1 MATRSPARENNP
13 QGRDFMDTQMLIG
26 SRFEK
31 GTETEEPILD
41 PKTGGTILALPEAS
55 EAQIDAAVAAAEKA
69 FASWSRTT
77 PAKRAGYLLKIA
89 DRIEAEAKE
98 FAALEALNCGKPIN
112 AVLNDEIPAIVDCYR
127 FFAGAVRSMPGA
139 VAGEYIA
146 GHTSMIRRD
155 PIGIVASIAPWN
167 YPLMMMAWKLA
178 PAIGGGNTVVFK
190 PSEQTPLTALKLAKV
205 LAEILPEGV
214 VNVVLGRGDSVG
226 NTLINHPKVS
236 MISITGDV
244 ATGKKVLQAAARSV
258 KRTHLELGGK
268 APVIVFDDADL
279 DAVVNG
285 LRAFGYYNAG
295 QDCTA
300 ACRIYA
306 GSKIYDR
313 LVADLTSAVS
323 TIKYA
328 RPDDTENEIGPLI
341 SKRQRDRVASFVE
354 RASELRHI
362 EITTGGRPGEGKG
375 FFFQPTVVAGAL
387 QEDEIVRKEVFGPV
401 VSVTRFSD
409 VEDAV
414 SWANDSDYGL
424 ASSVWTKDVSRA
436 MATAARLQY
445 GCNWINTHFMLTNE
459 MPHGGLKQSGYGK
472 DMSLYALE
480 DYTAVRHVMVAHG

>member
-1 MATRSPARENNP
+1 
-13 QGRDFMDTQMLIG
+13 MDTEMLIG
-26 SRFEK
+26 AAFEK
-31 GTETEEPILD
+31 GAEAEEAVLNPR
-41 PKTGGTILALPEAS
+41 TGATILSLAEAS
-55 EAQIDAAVAAAEKA
+55 EAQIERAVAAAEKA

-77 PAKRAGYLLKIA
+77 PAQRSAYLLKIA
-89 DRIEAEAKE
+89 DRIEAEAQE

-127 FFAGAVRSMPGA
+127 FFAGAVRSMPGQ
-139 VAGEYIA
+139 VAGEYLP

-178 PAIGGGNTVVFK
+178 PAIAGGNTVVFK
-190 PSEQTPLTALKLAKV
+190 PSEQTPLTALKLSRI
-205 LAEILPEGV
+205 LADVLPEGV
-214 VNVVLGRGDSVG
+214 VNVVLGRGESVG
-226 NTLINHPKVS
+226 SPLINHPKIN
-236 MISITGDV
+236 MISITGDI
-244 ATGKKVLQAAARSV
+244 ATGKKVLQAAAKSV

-279 DAVVNG
+279 DAVVTG

-306 GSKIYDR
+306 GKKIYDK
-313 LVADLTSAVS
+313 LVSQLSSAVS
-323 TIKYA
+323 TIKYDQA
-328 RPDDTENEIGPLI
+328 DDTENEIGPLI
-341 SKRQRDRVASFVE
+341 SRRQRDRVASFVE
-354 RASELRHI
+354 RASELKHI
-362 EITTGGRPGEGKG
+362 EITTGGKPGEGSG
-375 FFFQPTVVAGAL
+375 FYFQPTVVAGAL
-387 QEDEIVRKEVFGPV
+387 QDDEIVRREVFGPV

-409 VEDAV
+409 VDEAV
-414 SWANDSDYGL
+414 GWANDSDYGL
-424 ASSVWTKDVSRA
+424 ASSVWTKDISRA

-445 GCNWINTHFMLTNE
+445 GCTWINTHFMLTNE

-472 DMSLYALE
+472 DMSVYALE